1 MIPPA
6 WLAVYRASNEPGLT
20 TTAEEALALVER
32 LDSLGYTIAIT
43 EAFDKSKI
51 PQGVKLPDDYGV
63 VRTDPDD

>member
-6 WLAVYRASNEPGLT
+6 WLAVYRASNELGLT

-51 PQGVKLPDDYGV
+51 PQGVRLPDDREG
-63 VRTDPDD
+63 TDHE